1 MATIAFIFAM
11 NCKLFEKIT
20 YYTIQNMK
28 TLLLLTTIIIGVVFP
43 IAHTYA
49 YLIKYLLMIMLFFS
63 FLKMEVKKESF
74 HYSHLY
80 ILISNIAIPLVS
92 YFLIKPH
99 NLVLAQVAFI
109 TSIAPTA
116 IAAPIIMNILNKN
129 IEYTVISI
137 LITNFAIASL
147 LPFLIPQILNTSD
160 PITFFDVLVP
170 VSTVFAIPYILS
182 LLIKKFLPKFRNM
195 LVGFNKYVFYILI
208 ININLGTSKASNY
221 IQSEMS
227 FTDPL
232 IYQIAILSFIFCA
245 VYFYIGKLIGP
256 KGLSV
261 EGSQSLGQKN
271 NGFTVWVALTFISP
285 LAVVGPV
292 FYILFQ
298 NIYISWQLHK
308 SKN

>member
-1 MATIAFIFAM
+1 
-11 NCKLFEKIT
+11 
-20 YYTIQNMK
+20 
-28 TLLLLTTIIIGVVFP
+28 
-43 IAHTYA
+43 
-49 YLIKYLLMIMLFFS
+49 
-63 FLKMEVKKESF
+63 
-74 HYSHLY
+74 
-80 ILISNIAIPLVS
+80 
-92 YFLIKPH
+92 
-99 NLVLAQVAFI
+99 
-109 TSIAPTA
+109 
-116 IAAPIIMNILNKN
+116 MNILNKN
-129 IEYTVISI
+129 LEYTVISI

-170 VSTVFAIPYILS
+170 VSTVFAIPYFLS
-182 LLIKKFLPKFRNM
+182 LLIKKFLPKVRNM
-195 LVGFNKYVFYILI
+195 LAGFNKYVFYILI
-208 ININLGTSKASNY
+208 VNINLGTSKASNY
-221 IQSEMS
+221 IQNEMS

-232 IYQIAILSFIFCA
+232 IYQIAILSFVFCTI
-245 VYFYIGKLIGP
+245 YFYIGKIIGP

-308 SKN
+308 NKD